1 MSSDIHKILKEYWGH
16 NAFRPLQEDIIESV
30 ISGHDTL
37 ALLPTGGGKSICFQ
51 VPAMA
56 LPGLCLVVSPLIA
69 LMKDQV
75 ENLNKKGIKASAIYS
90 GMHKSEID
98 RILGN
103 CLFGDTKFLYVSPER
118 LKTDLFTFNLPRI
131 KVGLIAIDEAHCI
144 SQWGYDFRPPYLEIA
159 EIRQYFPNVSIIALT
174 ATATT
179 KVVDDIQ
186 RKLKFKNQSVFQKS
200 FSRSNLIYL
209 VVKTE
214 NKLQRLLRIINRI
227 KGSGIVYVRN
237 RRKTQ
242 EIAKFLIENKIS
254 SDFYH
259 AGLSMEDRDRKQ
271 SDWIRGIKQ
280 VIVATNAFGMGID
293 KPDVR
298 FVVHM
303 DIPDS
308 IEAYFQEAGRGGRD
322 EKKSWAIQ
330 LYDDLDII
338 ELDKNFINSFPEIKI
353 IRNVYNAL
361 CNYLQIPIGTGN
373 ERNFEFNIS
382 EFTKEYSLNTLIAYN
397 SLKFLEKEG
406 FLLLTDAINK
416 PSRII
421 INCTNEEL
429 YRFQVENRKYEK
441 FIKTL
446 LRSYGGLF
454 SNFVKIDEKELAKR
468 LNTEEKQIIASL
480 YFLESIG
487 VLSYDRKS
495 DKPLLIFLEDRVDEK
510 QIVISPENYQFLKDT
525 AFERLEAVKHYVQS
539 NTKCRSKLLLEY
551 FGEQNSLRCGECDV
565 CLNRNKISVS
575 DFEFD
580 KVVEILKPVLRKQSL
595 TIEEVVKAV
604 DLFNEDKTIKIIN
617 WLIDNQKVKLND
629 NKTLTWIKPK
639 SDA

>member
-1 MSSDIHKILKEYWGH
+1 MNDIHKILKNYWGY
-16 NAFRPLQEDIIESV
+16 NSFRPMQEDIIESI
-30 ISGHDTL
+30 ISGNDTL

-51 VPAMA
+51 VPGMY

-90 GMHKSEID
+90 GMHKNEID

-103 CLFGDTKFLYVSPER
+103 CMFGDVKFLYVSPER
-118 LKTDLFTFNLPRI
+118 LKTELFTTNLPRI
-131 KVGLIAIDEAHCI
+131 NVGLIAIDEAHCI

-159 EIRQYFPNVSIIALT
+159 EIRAYFPNVPVIALT
-174 ATATT
+174 ATATL

-186 RKLKFKNQSVFQKS
+186 KKLKFKNQSVFQKS
-200 FSRSNLIYL
+200 FYRSNLIYL

-227 KGSGIVYVRN
+227 KGSGVVYVRN

-242 EIAKFLIENKIS
+242 EIAKFLIENNIP
-254 SDFYH
+254 SDYYH
-259 AGLSMEDRDRKQ
+259 AGLSMDERDKKQ
-271 SDWIRGIKQ
+271 QEWISGKKQ
-280 VIVATNAFGMGID
+280 IIVATNAFGMGID

-298 FVVHM
+298 YVVHM

-308 IEAYFQEAGRGGRD
+308 PEAYFQEAGRAGRD
-322 EKKSWAIQ
+322 EKKAWAIQ
-330 LYDDLDII
+330 LYDDLDIA
-338 ELDKNFINSFPEIKI
+338 ELEKNYVNSFPEIKM

-361 CNYLQIPIGTGN
+361 CNYLQIPIGSGA
-373 ERNFEFNIS
+373 ERSFEFQLT
-382 EFTKEYSLNTLIAYN
+382 EFAKEYSFNSLIAYN

-406 FLLLTDAINK
+406 FILLTDAINK

-421 INCTNEEL
+421 INGSTEEL

-454 SNFVKIDEKELAKR
+454 SNFVKINEQELAKR
-468 LNTEEKQIIASL
+468 LNVDEKQIVATFI
-480 YFLESIG
+480 YLESIG
-487 VLSYDRKS
+487 ILNYDRKT
-495 DKPLLIFLEDRVDEK
+495 DKPLLIFLEDRIDEK
-510 QIVISPENYQFLKDT
+510 QIMVSHENYQFLKDT
-525 AFERLEAVKHYVQS
+525 AFNRLEAIKHYVLS

-565 CLNRNKISVS
+565 CLNRNKMSVS

-580 KVVEILKPVLRKQSL
+580 KVVEILKPVLRKSNL
-595 TIEEVVKAV
+595 SFDDVVKSV
-604 DLFNEDKTIKIIN
+604 DLFNEDKTIKILN
-617 WLIDNQKVKLND
+617 WLIDNQKIKLND
-629 NKTLTWIKPK
+629 DNTLTWIKPK

>member
-1 MSSDIHKILKEYWGH
+1 MNDIHKILKNYWGY
-16 NAFRPLQEDIIESV
+16 NSFRPMQEDIIESI
-30 ISGHDTL
+30 ISGNDTL

-51 VPAMA
+51 VPGMY

-90 GMHKSEID
+90 GMHKNEID

-103 CLFGDTKFLYVSPER
+103 CMFGDVKFLYVSPER
-118 LKTDLFTFNLPRI
+118 LKTDLFKTNLPRI
-131 KVGLIAIDEAHCI
+131 NVGLIAIDEAHCI

-159 EIRQYFPNVSIIALT
+159 EIRSYFPNVPVIALT
-174 ATATT
+174 ATATL

-186 RKLKFKNQSVFQKS
+186 KKLKFKNQSVFQKS
-200 FSRSNLIYL
+200 FYRSNLIYL

-227 KGSGIVYVRN
+227 KGSGVVYVRN

-242 EIAKFLIENKIS
+242 EIAKFLIENNIP
-254 SDFYH
+254 SDYYH
-259 AGLSMEDRDRKQ
+259 AGLSMDERDKKQ
-271 SDWIRGIKQ
+271 QEWISGKKQ
-280 VIVATNAFGMGID
+280 IIVATNAFGMGID

-298 FVVHM
+298 YVVHM

-308 IEAYFQEAGRGGRD
+308 LEAYFQEAGRAGRD
-322 EKKSWAIQ
+322 EKKAWAIQ
-330 LYDDLDII
+330 LYDDLDIA
-338 ELDKNFINSFPEIKI
+338 ELEKNYVNSFPEIKM

-361 CNYLQIPIGTGN
+361 CNYLQIPIGSGA
-373 ERNFEFNIS
+373 ERSFEFQLT
-382 EFTKEYSLNTLIAYN
+382 EFAKEYSFNSLIAYN

-406 FLLLTDAINK
+406 FILLTDAINK

-421 INCTNEEL
+421 INGSTEEL

-454 SNFVKIDEKELAKR
+454 SNFVKINEQELAKR
-468 LNTEEKQIIASL
+468 LNVDEKQIVATFI
-480 YFLESIG
+480 YLENIG
-487 VLSYDRKS
+487 ILNYDRKT
-495 DKPLLIFLEDRVDEK
+495 DKPLLIFLEDRIDEK
-510 QIVISPENYQFLKDT
+510 QIMVSHENYQFLKDT
-525 AFERLEAVKHYVQS
+525 AFNRLEAIKHYVLS

-565 CLNRNKISVS
+565 CLNRNKMSVS

-580 KVVEILKPVLRKQSL
+580 KVVEILKPVLRKSNL
-595 TIEEVVKAV
+595 SFDDVVKSV
-604 DLFNEDKTIKIIN
+604 DLFNEDKTIKILN
-617 WLIDNQKVKLND
+617 WLIDNQKIKLND
-629 NKTLTWIKPK
+629 DNTLTWIKPK